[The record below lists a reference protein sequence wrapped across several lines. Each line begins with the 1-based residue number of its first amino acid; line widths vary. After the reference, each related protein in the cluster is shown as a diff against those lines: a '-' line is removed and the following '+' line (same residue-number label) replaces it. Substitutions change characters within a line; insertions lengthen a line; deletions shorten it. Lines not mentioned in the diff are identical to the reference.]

1 MTLSKRLEDA
11 RQAFVMRN
19 ASASKQAHDPAKI
32 KAATEQHGSSS
43 SQFIGNV
50 VYGGLD
56 GIISVFAIVS
66 GVAGA
71 QLDSRVLL
79 ILGAAT
85 LLGDGF
91 SMGIGA
97 YLSQKS
103 EKEYYENERRRES
116 WEVEN
121 YPAGEKNE
129 LIAIYRKQGYPPLD
143 ANKLVE
149 IKSRDKTRWV
159 DAMMVEELGL
169 LKDERTPFGAAIAT
183 FLAFVAFG
191 LLPLIIF
198 LIDLVFKLHM
208 NSLVLF
214 AISIGLSALSLFGL
228 GAAKVFVTR
237 RSAWKSGLEMLIVGG
252 LAAAVAYFIGV
263 LLKPLGG

>member
-1 MTLSKRLEDA
+1 VTLSKRLEDA
-11 RQAFVMRN
+11 RQAFEQRN
-19 ASASKQAHDPAKI
+19 ATASQRAHDPRKI
-32 KAATEQHGSSS
+32 LQAVEEHGSAT
-43 SQFIGNV
+43 SQFIGNM

-71 QLDSRVLL
+71 QLDSRILL

-91 SMGIGA
+91 SMGVGA

-103 EKEYYENERRRES
+103 EREYYEKERQRES

-121 YPAGEKNE
+121 YPQGEKEE
-129 LIAIYRKQGYPPLD
+129 LTAIYRKRGYPIKD
-143 ANKLVE
+143 ARKLVE
-149 IKSRDKTRWV
+149 IKARDKARWV
-159 DAMMVEELGL
+159 EAMMIEELGL
-169 LKDERTPFGAAIAT
+169 IKDERTPLGAAMAT
-183 FLAFVAFG
+183 FLAFVVFG

-198 LIDLVFKLHM
+198 LIDLIFKLHM
-208 NSLVLF
+208 DSLILF
-214 AISIGLSALSLFGL
+214 GTSIGLSAASLFGL

-237 RSAWKSGLEMLIVGG
+237 RSAWKSGLEMLVVGG
-252 LAAAVAYFIGV
+252 LAATVAYFIGV